1 MNHAGPGNQIPVI
14 LETHNLTKTFGGL
27 KAVDR
32 CSIEVRRGTITGLI
46 GPNGAGK
53 TTLFNLIAGFYKP
66 NSGEIIFNGT
76 PIQGL
81 SPHQIYRKGVV
92 RTFQTTR
99 ALRYMTVL
107 DNLMLA
113 PQGQKGEALAR
124 LWFTPQRVRQ
134 QEKIIKERAEAVL
147 RIVELYEFR
156 SEYAGNLSVGQ
167 KKLLELARA
176 MMAEPKL
183 VLLDEP
189 AAGVNPTL
197 MRKLVAHIEK
207 MVYEQ
212 GATVFLIEH
221 DMNLVMSVCDPVIV
235 MSSGTKLTE
244 GRPSDVQRDPRV
256 LEAYLGSPA

>member
-1 MNHAGPGNQIPVI
+1 MNHAGPGNQTPVI
-14 LETHNLTKTFGGL
+14 LETRNLTKTFGGL

-32 CSIEVRRGTITGLI
+32 CSIEVRRGMITGLI

-66 NSGEIIFNGT
+66 NSGEIIFDGM

-81 SPHQIYRKGVV
+81 SPHQIYRKGIV

-107 DNLMLA
+107 DNLMLV
-113 PQGQKGEALAR
+113 PQDQKGEALAR
-124 LWFTPQRVRQ
+124 LWFTPQRVHQ

-147 RIVELYEFR
+147 RIVELYELR

-197 MRKLVAHIEK
+197 MRQLVSYIEK

-212 GATVFLIEH
+212 DATVFLIEH
-221 DMNLVMSVCDPVIV
+221 NMNLVMSICDPVIV

-244 GRPSDVQRDPRV
+244 GRPSDVQRDPQV
-256 LEAYLGSPA
+256 LEAYLGSPV